1 MSFARKHMY
10 KHGWTEG
17 KGLGRN
23 ETGMKSAIK
32 VKIKRDQAG
41 MGHDMAEEFTFQW
54 WDHVFNRAASKIKVK
69 GEDDSESSDSDSHE
83 NKTGKDVAITIK
95 KPLKKKYDP
104 TAFLYGRF
112 VSGGLLVDD
121 NMKKLQELA
130 VIQKV
135 APVESSS
142 DVVPV
147 VSSDSD
153 SDIDSDEE
161 RKLYAAA
168 GLPED
173 ELFKRCGGRTAH
185 KGARHGLTAS
195 AKLARIEC
203 QEASDTSRNTS
214 RAPSPMTVPQNAK
227 YEFGEVQKQKKKKRK
242 KEMDGKKKV
251 EDATAE
257 EVPKKKKKKRSEKLS
272 NDSEQDWEERVEETI
287 VKTTIVVTPAEV
299 KPLKKKKKRRTED
312 IESAQSEN
320 AKTHVNTDRVEK
332 KKKSKKSTPAS
343 KASESTSVKTTD
355 SVVNDM
361 IKEKSK
367 KKKRKTCLEDTNG
380 NHLNANLEIV
390 EKIPIKKKKKKT
402 HS

>member
-1 MSFARKHMY
+1 MSFAWKHMY

-69 GEDDSESSDSDSHE
+69 GEDDSESSDSDSDE

-130 VIQKV
+130 AIQEV

-214 RAPSPMTVPQNAK
+214 RAPSPMTVPKCQNAK
-227 YEFGEVQKQKKKKRK
+227 YESGEVQKQKKKKRK
-242 KEMDGKKKV
+242 KEMDGKKV

-257 EVPKKKKKKRSEKLS
+257 DVPKKKKKKRSEKLS
-272 NDSEQDWEERVEETI
+272 NDCEQDCEERVEETI

-299 KPLKKKKKRRTED
+299 KPPKKKKKRRTED
-312 IESAQSEN
+312 IESAQSED

-343 KASESTSVKTTD
+343 ESASAKTTD
-355 SVVNDM
+355 SVANDM

-390 EKIPIKKKKKKT
+390 EQIPIKKKKKKT